1 MKKRRLGHGLTSN
14 PSGFTLLEL
23 LISLTIVGVILVIIF
38 GSLRIG
44 ARAWEKGEADVE
56 AQQREKVVF
65 DLVKR
70 QIASTC
76 VHEIEGEDEKSY
88 LFKGDERSVEFISR
102 LPAVPTTRTGMV
114 YVKYDINEVGEKGKE
129 LVFHEQEVVF
139 MGREGISDEPDFD
152 LLIPEARHIGF
163 EYLKQPET
171 QGFSPDWQGTWDP
184 ESDEGI
190 PMAVRMTFQRDKD
203 TNPLRVI
210 AHIHPEKAR

>member
-1 MKKRRLGHGLTSN
+1 MKKRFLGHGLASN

-23 LISLTIVGVILVIIF
+23 LISLTIMGVILVIIF

-65 DLVKR
+65 DLVKG
-70 QIASTC
+70 QIASIC
-76 VHEIEGEDEKSY
+76 AREIAHEDEDAY
-88 LFKGDERSVEFISR
+88 LFKGDERSVEFMSR

-114 YVKYDINEVGEKGKE
+114 YVKYGINEVGENGKE

-139 MGREGISDEPDFD
+139 MGREDISNEPDFD
-152 LLIPEARHIGF
+152 VLIPEAHHIGF
-163 EYLKQPET
+163 DYLKQPET
-171 QGFSPDWQGTWDP
+171 QGFSPDWQRTWDP

-190 PMAVRMTFQRDKD
+190 PMAVRMTFQRGKD
-203 TNPLRVI
+203 TIPLRVI
-210 AHIHPEKAR
+210 ARIHPEEAR